1 MALGTCHRDFW
12 LAWVSCVLAGRKE
25 RSVMAAIECRHVY
38 KKYGNVQA
46 LSDVN
51 FEVRSRIC
59 LGFLG
64 PNGAGK
70 TTAIRIL
77 AGLARPTG
85 GEISVAGVDVIR
97 NPQRVKPLIGY
108 LAQTPA
114 FYNWMT
120 AEEYLMF
127 CAELFKLNYKEAKL
141 RSAELLERTGLTGAA
156 RRKIGGFSGGMKQR
170 LGIAQALINR
180 PKVVFLDEPVSA
192 LDPIGRHEVLE
203 IIRELKRETTVFF
216 STHVLN
222 DADIICDEVIILKEG
237 KVLAQA
243 PIEELRGKYAA
254 PVFELDL
261 DVFPPQLLEKL
272 GQAAWYSSHQ
282 VAGSLLTVVVNN
294 VAEAKVELPRLLVAE
309 GAELRRY
316 QVQTPNLE
324 QVFLQVVGGK

>member
-1 MALGTCHRDFW
+1 
-12 LAWVSCVLAGRKE
+12 
-25 RSVMAAIECRHVY
+25 MAAIECRHVY

-46 LSDVN
+46 LRDVN